1 MKYHVN
7 LAALGVLCLSSIC
20 YSEQTINELL
30 VRYDQTQKS
39 LQAKYVKSETL
50 REDRDSLAGTSD
62 WFMDRSE
69 LYTDGSR
76 IDLSKT
82 KWISIRDKDDR
93 EFPDFGHTQ
102 VIWDNNT
109 WYEYKEKAN
118 KVYIS
123 KKEEKINT
131 YLPIGYSGSRLD
143 GFFTGDLKTVSS
155 IFHEAGQ
162 TVLYDEKEYI
172 NGIPCYVLE
181 ATSNYGKHKIWL
193 DPEHGYNICQAEVI
207 KTKDNMFNGEPVSK
221 PYPNWSKLG
230 IKQLEGKPPLP
241 TSQRVEI
248 LFTMRNVK
256 FQDING
262 IWTPISADW
271 EKKIT
276 HENGRTRTQMFNHK
290 RIDIELSPD
299 FDAAQAFVPNIRNG
313 TRVLLI
319 DGENPIIP
327 LHWID
332 GRVEHDIDEVVLES
346 VDATIDEIL
355 GETLK
360 ENNVQSSELEQV
372 SSEKTDRTGVPI
384 SEQQN
389 GDTKAQTDTSTK
401 QPIVSE
407 IYNGTRIHPGSV
419 ALLILG
425 CGIALGIVVWIGLRI
440 TRKGSNV

>member
-7 LAALGVLCLSSIC
+7 LVALGVLCLSSIC

-30 VRYDQTQKS
+30 ARYDQTQNS

-50 REDRDSLAGTSD
+50 REDRDSWARTSD
-62 WFMDRSE
+62 WFINRSE

-76 IDLSKT
+76 FDLSMKN
-82 KWISIRDKDDR
+82 WISIRDKDDR

-102 VIWDNNT
+102 AIWDNNT

-123 KKEEKINT
+123 KKKENKDP
-131 YLPIGYSGSRLD
+131 YFSIGYPGARLD
-143 GFFTGDLKTVSS
+143 GFFPGDLKTVSS
-155 IFHEAGQ
+155 IFHECDRP
-162 TVLYDEKEYI
+162 VLYDEKEYI

-181 ATSNYGKHKIWL
+181 ATTPYGKHKIWL

-221 PYPNWSKLG
+221 PYPDWSKLG
-230 IKQLEGKPPLP
+230 IKQPEGKPPLP
-241 TSQRVEI
+241 TSPGVEI

-271 EKKIT
+271 EEKIT
-276 HENGRTRTQMFNHK
+276 HENGRIRTQLFNHK

-313 TRVLLI
+313 TRVILI

-332 GRVEHDIDEVVLES
+332 GRVEHNIDKLVLES

-355 GETLK
+355 GENLK
-360 ENNVQSSELEQV
+360 ENNVQSPEVEQV
-372 SSEKTDRTGVPI
+372 SSAKTDRTGLPI
-384 SEQQN
+384 AEQQN
-389 GDTKAQTDTSTK
+389 GDTKAQTDISTK

-407 IYNGTRIHPGSV
+407 IYDGTRIHPGSV
-419 ALLILG
+419 VLLILG
-425 CGIALGIVVWIGLRI
+425 CGIALGLFVWFGFRI
-440 TRKGSNV
+440 TRKGNNA